1 MIIPAMK
8 EKRPWI
14 DKTWSRQKMGFI
26 WHDIKKARYENN
38 KLIK

>member
-14 DKTWSRQKMGFI
+14 DKTWSRQKK
-26 WHDIKKARYENN
+26 IKKANPV
-38 KLIK
+38 KLTCPH